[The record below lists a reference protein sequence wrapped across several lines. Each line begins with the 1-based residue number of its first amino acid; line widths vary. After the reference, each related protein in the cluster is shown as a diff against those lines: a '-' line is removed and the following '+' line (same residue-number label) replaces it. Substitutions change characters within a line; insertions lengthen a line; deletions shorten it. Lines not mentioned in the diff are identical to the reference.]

1 MLCCPP
7 PPPVEPG
14 PSSPAR
20 PPLSPQPAASVP
32 LEVPHEAPTGR
43 SGHGGLRVI
52 DHSYT
57 IRGDTERPETAATA
71 GSDRDNGSAGDRGD
85 RGLYHRGGRGGRPR
99 TAPTP
104 APAAGRSRAV
114 PTARGEEAEPDVAES
129 PASTTAARGRGAVP
143 RAGGCTNGCGGR
155 GWNVPLTSR
164 SVTFT
169 DHLVPPLPW
178 AGPPGGTIP
187 SGLAPATEQNKRGG
201 KHFY

>member
-57 IRGDTERPETAATA
+57 IRGDTERPETAAA
-71 GSDRDNGSAGDRGD
+71 ARSDRDNGSAGDRGD

-99 TAPTP
+99 TAPIP
-104 APAAGRSRAV
+104 APAAGRSRDV

-143 RAGGCTNGCGGR
+143 RAGGLYQWLWRTGVERAADVTERHGYRSSSATPVVGAATLRR
-155 GWNVPLTSR
+155 GPVRP
-164 SVTFT
+164 
-169 DHLVPPLPW
+169 
-178 AGPPGGTIP
+178 GPCHR
-187 SGLAPATEQNKRGG
+187 AE
-201 KHFY
+201 